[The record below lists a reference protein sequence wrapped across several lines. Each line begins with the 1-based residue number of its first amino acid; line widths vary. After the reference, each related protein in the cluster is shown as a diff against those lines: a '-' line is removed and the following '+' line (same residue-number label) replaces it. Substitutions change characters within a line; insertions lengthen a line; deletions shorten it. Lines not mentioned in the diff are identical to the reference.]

1 MASDGVEKAWARV
14 AELREV
20 VGVWKGTGEEK
31 ARAKWVEGL
40 ARLVEEE
47 EEERK
52 RSEGAALGRR
62 RGASAVAGRK
72 AAGEEQQQQ
81 GRPSA
86 EISRG
91 PGFLRNLQRLREEIY
106 MD

>member
-1 MASDGVEKAWARV
+1 MMAEDSSAGLEKARARV
-14 AELREV
+14 EELREV

-31 ARAKWVEGL
+31 ARGKWVDGL
-40 ARLVEEE
+40 ARVVEEE
-47 EEERK
+47 DRK
-52 RSEGAALGRR
+52 RSEGVTGRR
-62 RGASAVAGRK
+62 RGVSAAGRK
-72 AAGEEQQQQ
+72 AAEEQQ

-106 MD
+106 ME

>member
-1 MASDGVEKAWARV
+1 MMAEDSSAGMEKAKARV
-14 AELREV
+14 EELREV

-31 ARAKWVEGL
+31 ARGKWVDGL
-40 ARLVEEE
+40 VRVVEEE
-47 EEERK
+47 ERR
-52 RSEGAALGRR
+52 RSEAVTGRR
-62 RGASAVAGRK
+62 PGSSRK
-72 AAGEEQQQQ
+72 AVEEQQQ

-106 MD
+106 ME

>member
-1 MASDGVEKAWARV
+1 MAEDSSAGMEKAKARV
-14 AELREV
+14 EELREV

-31 ARAKWVEGL
+31 ARGKWVDGL
-40 ARLVEEE
+40 ARVVEEE
-47 EEERK
+47 ERR
-52 RSEGAALGRR
+52 RSEAITGRR
-62 RGASAVAGRK
+62 PGVSAAGRK
-72 AAGEEQQQQ
+72 AVEEQQQ

-106 MD
+106 ME